1 MDALNYMLIL
11 DNELS
16 SDLSNLDP
24 HKSAFE
30 LDTPRTISGNMSM
43 PKTAVATMSNWIH
56 REDNDQPTDFMRSI
70 GVA

>member
-1 MDALNYMLIL
+1 MLIL

-16 SDLSNLDP
+16 KDLSNLDP

-30 LDTPRTISGNMSM
+30 LDEPRTISGNMSM

-56 REDNDQPTDFMRSI
+56 REENSEPTAFMRSI
-70 GVA
+70 GI